1 MTGTRHPVTSW
12 ETDFDFLD
20 EEYTAD
26 PFSIWQHLRDR
37 CPVAHTDR
45 YHGVYMPTRY
55 EDIAAVAYD
64 TDHFSS
70 RMVTVNQV
78 HPDDVRF
85 VSPPITSDPP
95 EHSWSRRIL
104 LPAFSPKAID
114 RWEPVTRQIAA
125 DLADAVDPAAGCD
138 AAVDY
143 AQHIPVKVIARM
155 LGVPEQDGDRFRA
168 WIHDVLEEG
177 PGDPDVSRGAGREM
191 LDYLIGHVERHR
203 DEPADDLITFLLD
216 ARVDGAPLADRHIYG
231 TVLLL
236 LVAGID
242 TTWSSIGSALWH
254 LARIDAD
261 RERLVAE
268 PELIPTAVE
277 EMLRAYAP
285 VTMARYV
292 AADTELAGCPVSAG
306 QRLLLPFPAG
316 NRDPQVFDVADQVVI
331 DRAENR
337 HLAFGLGIH
346 RCLGSNLARMEI
358 TVALQEWLAR
368 FPVFVLSDPEAV
380 RWSAG
385 QIRGPRTLPVSFS
398 RSDGA

>member
-1 MTGTRHPVTSW
+1 
-12 ETDFDFLD
+12 
-20 EEYTAD
+20 
-26 PFSIWQHLRDR
+26 
-37 CPVAHTDR
+37 
-45 YHGVYMPTRY
+45 
-55 EDIAAVAYD
+55 
-64 TDHFSS
+64 
-70 RMVTVNQV
+70 MVTVNQV
-78 HPDDVRF
+78 HPGDVRF

-95 EHSWSRRIL
+95 EHAWSRRVL
-104 LPAFSPKAID
+104 LPAFSPQAID

-125 DLADAVDPAAGCD
+125 DLLDAVDAETGCD

-177 PGDPDVSRGAGREM
+177 PGDSEVSRRAGREM

-203 DEPADDLITFLLD
+203 DEPGDDLITFLLD
-216 ARVDGAPLADRHIYG
+216 ARVDDEPLGDRHIYG

-254 LARIDAD
+254 LAQVATD
-261 RERLVAE
+261 RERLVTE

-277 EMLRAYAP
+277 ELLRAYAP

-292 AADTELAGCPVSAG
+292 AADTEVGGCPVRAG

-316 NRDPQVFDVADQVVI
+316 NRDPVQFADADEVVI
-331 DRAENR
+331 DRASNR
-337 HLAFGLGIH
+337 HFAFGLGIH

-358 TVALQEWLAR
+358 RVALQEWLAR
-368 FPVFVLSDPEAV
+368 FPTFHLADPDQV

-385 QIRGPRTLPVSFS
+385 QIRGPRTVPVTF
-398 RSDGA
+398 G